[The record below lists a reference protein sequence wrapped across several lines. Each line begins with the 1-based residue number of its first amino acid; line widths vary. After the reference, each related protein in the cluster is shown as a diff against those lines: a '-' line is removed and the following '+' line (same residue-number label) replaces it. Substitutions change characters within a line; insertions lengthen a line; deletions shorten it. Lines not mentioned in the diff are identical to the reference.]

1 MKRVTTLLLAIAA
14 LAACASLAAAATPRI
29 ERREARQSARIESG
43 VESGQLTVRES
54 MRLDAGQRR
63 IDRMEARAASDGVVR
78 PAERARIRQAQRHE
92 SRAIHRL
99 KHNVRVSGL

>member
-14 LAACASLAAAATPRI
+14 LAASASLAAAGTPRI
-29 ERREARQSARIESG
+29 ERREANQRARIQSG

-54 MRLDAGQRR
+54 MRLDAGQRHV
-63 IDRMEARAASDGVVR
+63 DRMEARAKSDGRVR

-99 KHNVRVSGL
+99 KHNDRVSGS